1 MATTTSKKIILNPPV
16 SVTYIKD
23 PFTGNT
29 VFDNIG
35 KTFGVGTQEELKF
48 FRVFVEG
55 KDRDSV
61 KLYFAGEN
69 DYYKWKNMR
78 SFFK

>member
-1 MATTTSKKIILNPPV
+1 MTSKKIIQEPPV

-23 PFTGNT
+23 PFTGNI
-29 VFDNIG
+29 VISDIG
-35 KTFGVGTQEELKF
+35 KVYEVGTQDETKF
-48 FRVFVEG
+48 FRVMCEG
-55 KDRDSV
+55 KSREPV

-78 SFFK
+78 HFFKQ

>member
-1 MATTTSKKIILNPPV
+1 MASKQFLLDPPV
-16 SVTYIKD
+16 SIVYIKD

-29 VFDNIG
+29 VLDNKG
-35 KTFGVGTQEELKF
+35 KIFGVGTEDESKF
-48 FRVFVEG
+48 FRVMTEG
-55 KDRDSV
+55 KNREPI

-78 SFFK
+78 AFFKG